1 MRRGQNSLRRGA
13 HNMGSSRTRGT
24 HFLCTSRITFL
35 HGDNVFF
42 HHSALTCAYTL
53 AAQSCSH
60 NTKIVDDMALNY
72 IWSGFFLVG
81 FVAAMLQWLFLG
93 DTEIFKRI
101 VDGTFDSA
109 KLGVME
115 IALPLAGVMTLWL
128 GIMNIGEKAGAV
140 GWLAKI
146 ISPFFSRIFP
156 EVPKDH
162 PATGHM
168 VMNFSANLL
177 GLDNAATP
185 FGLKAMESLQTLN
198 PDKDT
203 ASNAQIMFL
212 VLHTSGLTLIPLAI
226 MAQRAILGAKDPSDI
241 FIPCMIATYV
251 ATVTGIIAVSIRQR
265 INLLNGV
272 VLAWLGGMT
281 GAIALLIWYFT
292 NFLTKP
298 EIELVSKVSSNL
310 ILFSII
316 IVFIV
321 GAMRKKVNVYDA
333 FIEGAKGGIQT
344 SITIIPYLV
353 GMLVAISVI
362 RNSGVLGFVVAG
374 LDWIFVHMGFNT
386 DFTPAL
392 PTALMKPLSGSGS
405 KAMMIDAMK
414 TYGVDSFVGRLAC
427 VFQGSADTTFY
438 IVALYFGSV
447 GIRKTRYAISC
458 GLIADFAGIVAA
470 ILVSYLFFH

>member
-1 MRRGQNSLRRGA
+1 
-13 HNMGSSRTRGT
+13 
-24 HFLCTSRITFL
+24 
-35 HGDNVFF
+35 
-42 HHSALTCAYTL
+42 
-53 AAQSCSH
+53 
-60 NTKIVDDMALNY
+60 MALNY

-81 FVAAMLQWLFLG
+81 FVAAVLQWLFLG
-93 DTEIFKRI
+93 DNEIFKRI
-101 VDGTFDSA
+101 IDGTFDSA

-140 GWLAKI
+140 GWLAKVI
-146 ISPFFSRIFP
+146 APFFSRIFP

-198 PDKDT
+198 PNKDE

-212 VLHTSGLTLIPLAI
+212 VMHTSGLTLIPLAI

-251 ATVTGIIAVSIRQR
+251 ATVTGIIAVSFKQR
-265 INLLNGV
+265 INLLDRV
-272 VLAWLGGMT
+272 VLSWLGGMT

-292 NFLTKP
+292 HFLTKP
-298 EIELVSKVSSNL
+298 EIELVSKVTSNL

-316 IVFIV
+316 IVFIG
-321 GAMRKKVNVYDA
+321 GAMRKGVNVYEA

-344 SITIIPYLV
+344 SLTIIPYLV

-362 RNSGVLGFVVAG
+362 RNSGVLGFVVSG
-374 LDWIFVHMGFNT
+374 IDWVLSNLGIRT
-386 DFTPAL
+386 EFTPAL

-427 VFQGSADTTFY
+427 IFQGSADTTFY

-458 GLIADFAGIVAA
+458 GLIADFAGIIAA
-470 ILVSYLFFH
+470 IFVAYLFFG